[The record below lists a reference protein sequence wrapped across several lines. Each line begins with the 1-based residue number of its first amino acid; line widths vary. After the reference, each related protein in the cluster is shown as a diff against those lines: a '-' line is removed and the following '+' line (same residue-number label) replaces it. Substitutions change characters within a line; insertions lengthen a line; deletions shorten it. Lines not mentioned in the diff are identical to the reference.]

1 MNINV
6 STLAVSP
13 IFLRLGC
20 LILALLLLWL
30 PLALPIY
37 LLVNDSNLASILAMA
52 LLYVEFLFLIRWW
65 GKKVYKQSQILRYYG
80 LEFGRKNWVELIRGL
95 AIGLISILVLF
106 GVQGLLGWLFWIP
119 VDDTLIDIVLE
130 GLLVSLAVGFAEELV
145 FRGWL
150 LDELQRDYAPHVALW
165 VSGIIFA
172 ILHFIKP
179 LEVILNSW
187 TQFLGLIVLG
197 VTLVWAKRWG
207 GGRLGMPIG
216 IHGGLVWGYYIINV
230 GELIDYS
237 GQVPEWVTGIQGNP
251 LAGLMGLLFLSVLA
265 WWMRSQAMKNLQSSG
280 GKAKP

>member
-20 LILALLLLWL
+20 LILALLVLWL
-30 PLALPIY
+30 PLAVPIY
-37 LLVNDSNLASILAMA
+37 LLVSDSNLASILAMA
-52 LLYVEFLFLIRWW
+52 LLYVEFIFLIRWW
-65 GKKVYKQSQILRYYG
+65 GKKVYNQPQIFRYYG
-80 LEFGRKNWVELIRGL
+80 LEFGRQSWVELIRGL

-106 GVQGLLGWLFWIP
+106 GLQGLMGWVFWIP
-119 VDDTLIDIVLE
+119 VDDTLIDVALE
-130 GLLVSLAVGFAEELV
+130 GLLVSLAVGLAEELV

-207 GGRLGMPIG
+207 NGRLSIPIG
-216 IHGGLVWGYYIINV
+216 IHAGLVWGYYMINV
-230 GELIDYS
+230 GELIEYS
-237 GQVPEWVTGIQGNP
+237 GKVPEWVTGIQGNP
-251 LAGLMGLLFLSVLA
+251 LAGLMGLVFLSAIARWV
-265 WWMRSQAMKNLQSSG
+265 RGQTVKNT
-280 GKAKP
+280 PVNIP

>member
-20 LILALLLLWL
+20 LILALLVLWL
-30 PLALPIY
+30 PLAVPIY
-37 LLVNDSNLASILAMA
+37 LLVSDSNLASILAMA
-52 LLYVEFLFLIRWW
+52 LLYVEFIFLIRWW
-65 GKKVYKQSQILRYYG
+65 GKNVYQQPQMLRYYG
-80 LEFGRKNWVELIRGL
+80 LEFGRQSWVELIRGL

-106 GVQGLLGWLFWIP
+106 GLQGLMGWVFWIP
-119 VDDTLIDIVLE
+119 VDETLIDVALE
-130 GLLVSLAVGFAEELV
+130 GLLVSLAVGLAEELV

-207 GGRLGMPIG
+207 NGRLSIPIG
-216 IHGGLVWGYYIINV
+216 IHAGLVWGYYMINV
-230 GELIDYS
+230 GELIEYS
-237 GQVPEWVTGIQGNP
+237 GKVPEWVTGIQGNP
-251 LAGLMGLLFLSVLA
+251 LAGLMGLVFLSAIA
-265 WWMRSQAMKNLQSSG
+265 WWIRGRTVKNT
-280 GKAKP
+280 PVNIP